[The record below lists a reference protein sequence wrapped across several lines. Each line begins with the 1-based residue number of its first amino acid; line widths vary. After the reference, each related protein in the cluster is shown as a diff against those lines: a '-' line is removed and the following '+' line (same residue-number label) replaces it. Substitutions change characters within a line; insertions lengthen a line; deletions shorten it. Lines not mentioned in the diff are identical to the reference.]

1 VTDPQNSYWQ
11 NPLSYDPLGREPAA
25 PPPTGPPALA
35 PPPSAPPRRR
45 PVNELATM
53 SLLFAF
59 VFAPVGAILGHRGLA
74 QIRRTGEPGRGR
86 ALAGVALSYAF
97 ISLAVVALVSW
108 AIVTPA
114 TSSQNAQSPTSTS
127 AAPGAAPPTVAPDTV
142 ATLLPGLDAL
152 KVIADDQNL
161 EAGSTWDK
169 PASSD
174 QEGAIDRPECWGS
187 IAPGTPDAY
196 TEGIAGYRAQ
206 EFTDTR
212 TFLKSIQIIEGV
224 AAFRDA
230 PTAQSQ
236 LAQLLAGW
244 RQCGGTTVTA
254 TMPNGQP
261 IPFSVGVPADAGNGI
276 TTLDLT
282 PKGIQVRSARA
293 IAAKANVIVDL
304 LVSSRGST
312 DSERPR
318 LASVSIANAILGKI
332 PG

>member
-35 PPPSAPPRRR
+35 PPSAPPQRP
-45 PVNELATM
+45 PVNPLATM

-59 VFAPVGAILGHRGLA
+59 LFAPVGAILGHRGLA
-74 QIRRTGEPGRGR
+74 QIRRTGEPGRER

-97 ISLAVVALVSW
+97 ITLAVVVLVAW
-108 AIVTPA
+108 AIVAPA
-114 TSSQNAQSPTSTS
+114 TSTQTAQSPTSTP
-127 AAPGAAPPTVAPDTV
+127 APSGPAPPTVAPDTV

-152 KVIADDQNL
+152 KNIADDQNL
-161 EAGSTWDK
+161 EAGATWDK
-169 PASSD
+169 PARSD
-174 QEGAIDRPECWGS
+174 QEGAVDRPECWGS

-196 TEGIAGYRAQ
+196 TEGVAGYRAQ
-206 EFTDTR
+206 EFTDTH

-230 PTAQSQ
+230 PTAESQ

-254 TMPNGQP
+254 TMPGGQP
-261 IPFSVGVPADAGNGI
+261 VPFSVGVPADAGNGI

-293 IAAKANVIVDL
+293 IAVKANVIVDL
-304 LVSSRGST
+304 LVSSRGTT
-312 DSERPR
+312 DSDRPR
-318 LASVSIANAILGKI
+318 LASVSIANDILGKI

>member
-1 VTDPQNSYWQ
+1 MTDPQNSYWQ

-35 PPPSAPPRRR
+35 PPSGPPRRP
-45 PVNELATM
+45 PVNPLATM

-59 VFAPVGAILGHRGLA
+59 LFAPVGAILGHRGLA
-74 QIRRTGEPGRGR
+74 QIRRTGEPGRER
-86 ALAGVALSYAF
+86 ALAGVVLSYAF
-97 ISLAVVALVSW
+97 ITLAVVGLVAW

-114 TSSQNAQSPTSTS
+114 TSTQTAQSPTSTP
-127 AAPGAAPPTVAPDTV
+127 APSGPAPPTVAPDTV

-152 KVIADDQNL
+152 KNIADDQNL
-161 EAGSTWDK
+161 EAGATWDK
-169 PASSD
+169 PARSD
-174 QEGAIDRPECWGS
+174 QEGAVDRPECWGS

-196 TEGIAGYRAQ
+196 TEGVAGYRAQ

-230 PTAQSQ
+230 PTAASQ
-236 LAQLLAGW
+236 LAQMLAGW

-254 TMPNGQP
+254 TMPGGQP
-261 IPFSVGVPADAGNGI
+261 VPFSVGAPADAGNGI

-304 LVSSRGST
+304 LVSSRGTT
-312 DSERPR
+312 DSDRPR
-318 LASVSIANAILGKI
+318 LASVSIANDILGKI

>member
-1 VTDPQNSYWQ
+1 MTDPQNSYWQ
-11 NPLSYDPLGREPAA
+11 NPLSYDPLGREPPV

-35 PPPSAPPRRR
+35 PPPAPPRRP
-45 PVNELATM
+45 PVNPLATM

-59 VFAPVGAILGHRGLA
+59 VCAPVGAILGHRGLA

-86 ALAGVALSYAF
+86 ALAGLVLSYAF
-97 ISLAVVALVSW
+97 ITLAVVVLAAWSVL
-108 AIVTPA
+108 TPS
-114 TSSQNAQSPTSTS
+114 TSTETAQSPTSS
-127 AAPGAAPPTVAPDTV
+127 QEAPGPAPPTVAPDTV

-152 KVIADDQNL
+152 KNIADDQNL
-161 EAGSTWDK
+161 EAGTTWDK
-169 PASSD
+169 PAASD

-224 AAFRDA
+224 AAFRDPA
-230 PTAQSQ
+230 TAQSQ
-236 LAQLLAGW
+236 LGQLLAGW
-244 RQCGGTTVTA
+244 RKCGGTTVNA
-254 TMPNGQP
+254 TMPSGQP

-293 IAAKANVIVDL
+293 IAAKANVVVDL
-304 LVSSRGST
+304 LVSSRGT
-312 DSERPR
+312 GDAERPR
-318 LASVSIANAILGKI
+318 LASVSIANDILGKI

>member
-1 VTDPQNSYWQ
+1 VTDPHNSYWQ
-11 NPLSYDPLGREPAA
+11 HPLSYDPLGREPAA

-35 PPPSAPPRRR
+35 PPSGPPRRP
-45 PVNELATM
+45 PVNPLATM

-59 VFAPVGAILGHRGLA
+59 LFAPVGAILGHRGLA
-74 QIRRTGEPGRGR
+74 QIRRTGEPGRER

-97 ISLAVVALVSW
+97 ITLAVVALVAW

-114 TSSQNAQSPTSTS
+114 TSSQTAQSPTSTP
-127 AAPGAAPPTVAPDTV
+127 APSGPAPPTVAPDTV
-142 ATLLPGLDAL
+142 AALLPGLDAL
-152 KVIADDQNL
+152 KNIADDQNL
-161 EAGSTWDK
+161 EAGATWDK
-169 PASSD
+169 PARSD
-174 QEGAIDRPECWGS
+174 QEGAVDRPECWGS

-196 TEGIAGYRAQ
+196 TEGVAGYRAQ

-230 PTAQSQ
+230 PTAESQ
-236 LAQLLAGW
+236 LAQMLAGW

-254 TMPNGQP
+254 TMPGGQP
-261 IPFSVGVPADAGNGI
+261 VPFSVGAPADAGNGI

-304 LVSSRGST
+304 LVSSRGTT
-312 DSERPR
+312 DSDRPR
-318 LASVSIANAILGKI
+318 LASVSIANDILGKI